1 MKEQVGVERLEIVS
15 AGYFKRF
22 VQYIANPNNGG
33 KGRQGE
39 SLFLGWGD
47 FNVFYRL
54 RVKCP

>member
-47 FNVFYRL
+47 LNVGQVPL
-54 RVKCP
+54 KI